1 GREQDTITRHEKE
14 MTELAAKRAKEIEE
28 KKLPLPDNCLDV
40 APDKIKDQHIGEE
53 MPDVVIEQRGG
64 KKLPGVSVRNTAVA
78 EPEIFK
84 NESAIPGGKNE
95 LDDDC

>member
-1 GREQDTITRHEKE
+1 
-14 MTELAAKRAKEIEE
+14 MTELAAKRAKQVEE
-28 KKLPLPDNCLDV
+28 EKLPLPDNCLHV

-78 EPEIFK
+78 KPEIFE
-84 NESAIPGGKNE
+84 NESAIPGGEDNLNDE
-95 LDDDC
+95 GRGVQAQQANQNY